1 MTEEGAAPVRDP
13 ADQYVFRLFV
23 AGNTTRS
30 VRAITNLRRICEEHL
45 KGRYELEVI
54 DVYQNPE
61 LAKQE
66 QIFAAPT
73 LLKELPL
80 PLRQF
85 VGDLADTEKVVL
97 GLAIRPKEPPTSAS

>member
-1 MTEEGAAPVRDP
+1 MTKEEAAPVRDP
-13 ADQYVFRLFV
+13 ADQYVLRLFV

-30 VRAITNLRRICEEHL
+30 VRAIANLRRICEEHL

-85 VGDLADTEKVVL
+85 VGDLADTEKVAL